1 MGLETPIG
9 AGVETSRGEGA
20 LNAEFILLGLHVVS
34 NGLQLTKGVDVF
46 DGLGLAPEVLKYL
59 LRMSLL

>member
-46 DGLGLAPEVLKYL
+46 DGLGLGARKC
-59 LRMSLL
+59 